1 MRVSGAAFTGGNA
14 SATSSVGRD
23 VFASA
28 QSAPHQ
34 AGSVDATGAWARLA
48 AWATALPG
56 QTLGCCVPC
65 GLTWGRSGRLAAG
78 GMRVFAPCRV
88 CGQLADTRDPRDFG
102 GLKEDV
108 TWADAQRGLGK

>member
-1 MRVSGAAFTGGNA
+1 M
-14 SATSSVGRD
+14 
-23 VFASA
+23 
-28 QSAPHQ
+28 
-34 AGSVDATGAWARLA
+34 
-48 AWATALPG
+48 
-56 QTLGCCVPC
+56 PC